1 VFVVNAG
8 GWSGGGGEIT
18 SVVFDVGVGGG
29 GDTSC
34 SVGGGGGDT
43 SCSVGG
49 GGGGRTGQLG
59 HTRDWLLASLVW
71 YVIVV

>member
-1 VFVVNAG
+1 MVFDVV
-8 GWSGGGGEIT
+8 GGGGGDT
-18 SVVFDVGVGGG
+18 SCSVGGG